1 MSEDKNVNE
10 ENKEIITD
18 DNSDIINKMYS
29 NNNALEENKPKMN
42 YSIRKSNLNEIDES
56 EKYIKEMHQLAD
68 KNEFKNNVIVLG
80 LGIVVVSIVI
90 FSIFMNSSL
99 MRPKADIILDKET
112 NKVASETVKKTT
124 VDSSSTKAA
133 SSSTKP
139 AETENNI
146 YEYLNVEDNRVS
158 ALEKAVKLNN
168 GNQTGLTVYLL
179 AEILRDNT
187 YDIPTNTS
195 TVNGLLERLT
205 SMGWKKNTDFNELEK
220 GDLCFTTDLPEEPG
234 SPSHTY
240 IFMGWVEDGKT
251 DYANIVDGQIQEF
264 NKVLHKRSISISTP
278 QKDKFSFFLEK

>member
-1 MSEDKNVNE
+1 M
-10 ENKEIITD
+10 
-18 DNSDIINKMYS
+18 
-29 NNNALEENKPKMN
+29 
-42 YSIRKSNLNEIDES
+42 KSKLNES

-68 KNEFKNNVIVLG
+68 KNEFKNNVIVLA
-80 LGIVVVSIVI
+80 LGIIVVSIII

-99 MRPKADIILDKET
+99 MRPKADITLDKET
-112 NKVASETVKKTT
+112 NKEVSEAVKKTT

-139 AETENNI
+139 AETKNNI
-146 YEYLNVEDNRVS
+146 YEYLSVEKNRVS
-158 ALEKAVKLNN
+158 DLDKAVKLNN

-179 AEILRDNT
+179 AEILRANN
-187 YDIPTNTS
+187 YEIPTNTY
-195 TVNGLLERLT
+195 TVNGLVERLT

-220 GDLCFTTDLPEEPG
+220 GDICFTTDLPEEPG
-234 SPSHTY
+234 TPSHTY

-264 NKVLHKRSISISTP
+264 DKVLHKRSISISTP